1 MITQNILNVYQTL
14 ATFLTWFINIDF
26 VEFKMYALLLFILFI
41 YVAVWLTKILAH
53 RHDRGV
59 KR

>member
-1 MITQNILNVYQTL
+1 MITQNILNTYQSL
-14 ATFLTWFINIDF
+14 ITFLTWFLNIDL
-26 VEFKMYALLLFILFI
+26 VEFKMSALVFFILFI
-41 YVAVWLTKILAH
+41 YVAVWVTKILAH